1 MKEKLYIYRM
11 TNAGGFAPCM
21 DDGILTLSCCKGGW
35 KNGVKTGIRYW
46 IGKDYEANPHKCIA
60 YIMGIYKDNICY
72 FAEITNVMKMTE
84 YYGEGGFSK
93 GRSDDIYYVQDGQL
107 EHKGGKGRPHDT
119 KDDKERDKNGVY
131 TLISCKDKF
140 QYFGANNFPADEI
153 KNILGDK
160 YPLRQE
166 TKIVDDCNVVNTIR
180 KIVGKNE
187 ELEKNTTEK
196 SRNQNQYGECKHK

>member
-1 MKEKLYIYRM
+1 M
-11 TNAGGFAPCM
+11 
-21 DDGILTLSCCKGGW
+21 W
-35 KNGVKTGIRYW
+35 
-46 IGKDYEANPHKCIA
+46 
-60 YIMGIYKDNICY
+60 
-72 FAEITNVMKMTE
+72 
-84 YYGEGGFSK
+84 
-93 GRSDDIYYVQDGQL
+93 
-107 EHKGGKGRPHDT
+107 KGGKGSPHNT
-119 KDDKERDKNGVY
+119 KDNRERDKNGVY

-140 QYFGANNFPADEI
+140 QYFGAKNFSADEI

-187 ELEKNTTEK
+187 ELEKDTAEK